1 MVNKYQ
7 SKLFLLFI
15 IIFTFLAYSCAP
27 TYTPVYPEPVNIKTI
42 IKTGDTVKVTTKDN
56 KEYEFIVV
64 EITEDAIVGESE
76 KVLFTEIDKLQEL
89 TLTSGENTARGGAA
103 TVLIILWGAGHA
115 LGAAAGAGGIQ

>member
-1 MVNKYQ
+1 MANKYQ

-15 IIFTFLAYSCAP
+15 IIISFLAYSCAP

-64 EITEDAIVGESE
+64 EITEDAIVGETE
-76 KVLFTEIDKLQEL
+76 KVLFEDINKLQKMVV
-89 TLTSGENTARGGAA
+89 LTSGEKAGELGKG
-103 TVLIILWGAGHA
+103 VLFLIIGAGLA
-115 LGAAAGAGGIQ
+115 ILEIP